1 MTGLN
6 INSFMMEAVIK
17 LKQSIDLLCK
27 LMDWFLYGNGLR
39 YERVKENHTTLH
51 CLNCMVEMW
60 KKILDEEG
68 CISAIFMELSKTFE
82 KLNYYLLVA
91 KLGIYGF
98 EIDALRYIKSYLTY
112 RKQMIDMNKILQV
125 IVDNKSNFKSHI
137 NEFSKKAS
145 QKIAALSRLF
155 SYQHNSENI
164 FCFFNS
170 TIKSQFIC

>member
-112 RKQMIDMNKILQV
+112 RK
-125 IVDNKSNFKSHI
+125 
-137 NEFSKKAS
+137 
-145 QKIAALSRLF
+145 
-155 SYQHNSENI
+155 
-164 FCFFNS
+164 
-170 TIKSQFIC
+170 